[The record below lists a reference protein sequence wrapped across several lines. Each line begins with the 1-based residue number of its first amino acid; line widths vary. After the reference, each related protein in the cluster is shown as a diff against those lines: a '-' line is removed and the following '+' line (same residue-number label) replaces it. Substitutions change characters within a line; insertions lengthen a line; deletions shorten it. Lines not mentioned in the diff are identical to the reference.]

1 MKVKCTRIK
10 SPINDVKFKQ
20 AEVQKELITQPN
32 TQNTKTEVNT
42 QPLHTQ
48 NEQNESELNFD
59 EPEELEDE
67 GELEFDPQILN
78 QFVENALELNKI
90 VLNSKKPKTK
100 KKTKRN
106 SEQSNNSKVK
116 KTDLTSDISDEEILK
131 IGK

>member
-1 MKVKCTRIK
+1 M
-10 SPINDVKFKQ
+10 SS
-20 AEVQKELITQPN
+20 QPVN
-32 TQNTKTEVNT
+32 KDEDSIQNANPQNTKTEVNT
-42 QPLHTQ
+42 QQAPLHAK

-78 QFVENALELNKI
+78 QFVENAIELNKI